1 MMDGSLGRNNP
12 LAHIVIN
19 FDEQRGLAS
28 QHLNKITVLQQEL
41 KIEEQRLMQLIRKHG
56 LGIFSC

>member
-1 MMDGSLGRNNP
+1 MDRSLGKNNA

-19 FDEQRGLAS
+19 FDEQRRLAS

-41 KIEEQRLMQLIRKHG
+41 RAEELRLMRLIRNHG

>member
-1 MMDGSLGRNNP
+1 MDGSLGRNNP

-19 FDEQRGLAS
+19 FEEQRRLAS
-28 QHLNKITVLQQEL
+28 QHLNEITLLQQKL
-41 KIEEQRLMQLIRKHG
+41 KTAEQRLMQLIRKHG

>member
-1 MMDGSLGRNNP
+1 MMDNSLGKSNP
-12 LAHIVIN
+12 IAHIVIN
-19 FDEQRGLAS
+19 FDEQRRLAT

-41 KIEEQRLMQLIRKHG
+41 KTEEQRLMQLIRNHG

>member
-1 MMDGSLGRNNP
+1 MMDSSLGKNNP

-19 FDEQRGLAS
+19 FDEQRRLAS

-41 KIEEQRLMQLIRKHG
+41 KTEERRLMRLIRSHG